1 MSLHSTTMLV
11 MLVILLIL
19 GGPTLAW
26 KFLRGYFR
34 GVDVY
39 VVLEKDGRTLAYKN
53 PQALLGHEDQPLDSL
68 PNEVMDLK
76 RFQPYYNIC
85 WFECGTLYRCGH
97 STHRTQKDAWR
108 CKDANV
114 RDCFVGTVYEER

>member
-1 MSLHSTTMLV
+1 MLTATTMLV
-11 MLVILLIL
+11 MLAALLLI
-19 GGPTLAW
+19 GGPALVW

-39 VVLEKDGRTLAYKN
+39 VVVEKGGRTLAYKN
-53 PQALLGHEDQPLDSL
+53 PQGLLGHADHPLDFM

-97 STHRTQKDAWR
+97 GTHRTEKSAWE
-108 CKDANV
+108 CKDANIK
-114 RDCFVGTVYEER
+114 DCVVGTVYEER